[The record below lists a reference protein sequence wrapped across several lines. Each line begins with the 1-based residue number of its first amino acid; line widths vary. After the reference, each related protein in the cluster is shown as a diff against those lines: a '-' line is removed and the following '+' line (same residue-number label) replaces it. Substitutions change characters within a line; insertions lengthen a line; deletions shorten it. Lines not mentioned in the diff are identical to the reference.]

1 MIPRDYTYRLL
12 HCAYEVYNELGPGLL
27 ESIYEEAMAK
37 ELEKQDFSVERQ
49 VAVPVHYKGDRLC
62 NDLRL
67 DLIVDNK
74 IILELKSVVD
84 YKTLF
89 EKQLYTYLRLTGCE
103 LGYVI
108 NFNVE
113 HLQAGIHPVVN
124 RTQT

>member
-12 HCAYEVYNELGPGLL
+12 HCAYEVYNALGPGLL

-37 ELEKQDFSVERQ
+37 ELTNQGFLVARQ
-49 VAVPVHYKGDRLC
+49 VLVPVHYKGERLC

-67 DLIVDNK
+67 DLIVDDK

-124 RTQT
+124 RSDN

>member
-37 ELEKQDFSVERQ
+37 ELEKQGFSVERQ

>member
-1 MIPRDYTYRLL
+1 MIPRDCTYRLL

-37 ELEKQDFSVERQ
+37 ELEKQGFSVERQ
-49 VAVPVHYKGDRLC
+49 VAVPVRYKGDRLC

>member
-1 MIPRDYTYRLL
+1 M
-12 HCAYEVYNELGPGLL
+12 
-27 ESIYEEAMAK
+27 
-37 ELEKQDFSVERQ
+37 
-49 VAVPVHYKGDRLC
+49 
-62 NDLRL
+62 
-67 DLIVDNK
+67 
-74 IILELKSVVD
+74 D

-124 RTQT
+124 HSDY

>member
-27 ESIYEEAMAK
+27 ESIYEEALAK
-37 ELEKQDFSVERQ
+37 ELTKQGFTVERQ
-49 VAVPVHYKGDRLC
+49 VPVPVHYKGERLC

-84 YKTLF
+84 YRTLF

-124 RTQT
+124 RSDN